1 MIENYIDYLR
11 NVAGYSMNTCQ
22 AYENDLRNFAVWAMT
37 HTAEGRWSA
46 ISQMDI
52 ENYIKYLTLHG
63 YQSNSTNRAL
73 SAIRGIYR
81 YWQRNGMVP
90 SNPAKNVLPRL
101 VPTTIPTT
109 ISTDNLMKVY
119 TAADA
124 ETKLIISLLYT
135 TGIRV
140 QELLDIRWQ
149 DVDLDNGS
157 ILINGK
163 GSKQRYV
170 YIGKGI
176 CEVMRERRSQEK
188 GKGVIFYL
196 SQRTIR
202 HKLHEAAMMAGVEQ
216 PISPHVIRHTI
227 ATEWAANGANA
238 QTLAK
243 ALGHAKIETSAKYV
257 NMAHLD
263 TRDVM
268 MQNNMF
274 N

>member
-11 NVAGYSMNTCQ
+11 HVAGYSLNTCQ
-22 AYENDLRNFAVWAMT
+22 AYETDLRNFAVWAMT
-37 HTAEGRWSA
+37 HTAEGRWSTMC
-46 ISQMDI
+46 QTDI

-81 YWQRNGMVP
+81 YWQRNGLVP

-109 ISTDNLMKVY
+109 ISTEKLMQVY
-119 TAADA
+119 QAADA
-124 ETKLIISLLYT
+124 ETKLIISILYT

-149 DVDLDNGS
+149 DVDLDSGS

-163 GSKQRYV
+163 GQKQRYV
-170 YIGKGI
+170 YIGKGV
-176 CEVMRERRSQEK
+176 CEVMRERRSHST
-188 GKGVIFYL
+188 GKGVIFCA

-216 PISPHVIRHTI
+216 PFSPHVLRHTI

-238 QTLAK
+238 QILAK